1 MRARARAR
9 VCVFQVDVVKVK
21 VEVCMVQW
29 CAYEGKREGEG
40 SPSGLH

>member
-1 MRARARAR
+1 MCAY
-9 VCVFQVDVVKVK
+9 VCVCVCVCVPGDVVKVK

-40 SPSGLH
+40 K